1 MRINHNLASLNIY
14 KSHTKVM
21 SRQSNV
27 MNRISSGFKI
37 NSAKEDP
44 NGIAV
49 SEKMRLQIRGLEVAQ
64 RNAQDGMSMI
74 QTADGALNEVTSM
87 VQRIREL
94 TIQSGSTLSDSDK
107 EKIQGE
113 INEMVEGIDD
123 IINNSEF
130 NGKNLLKAGKYVN
143 GKYDNNNPK
152 IEQMPVGANVGEVV
166 DIPFFDLSS
175 NYLGNE
181 KTLKDIKNDGLK
193 NLGIDGCLSIL
204 DSAMNTITAVRSKY
218 GALENRF
225 DGTYTKIGEI
235 HDTIVG
241 TESKIRDSDVA
252 EEMMNLARDNILIEA
267 GHAMMVQS
275 NKFPQDALRVLEGVK

>member
-1 MRINHNLASLNIY
+1 MLFRS
-14 KSHTKVM
+14 
-21 SRQSNV
+21 
-27 MNRISSGFKI
+27 
-37 NSAKEDP
+37 
-44 NGIAV
+44 
-49 SEKMRLQIRGLEVAQ
+49 
-64 RNAQDGMSMI
+64 

-94 TIQSGSTLSDSDK
+94 TVQSGSTLSDSDK

-113 INEMVEGIDD
+113 INEMIDGIDD

-130 NGKNLLKAGKYVN
+130 NGKNLLKAGKDLK

-175 NYLGNE
+175 NNLGNDI
-181 KTLKDIKNDGLK
+181 KTLTDIKGDGLK

-204 DSAMNTITAVRSKY
+204 DGAMNTITSVRSKY

-241 TESKIRDSDVA
+241 TESKIRDADVA